1 MNSQHLSDHSSHG
14 VRDSIAAAELQEASI
29 PGQARSAILS
39 AQLARIRQDRTDAV
53 TGAAHAMVI
62 LQSKT
67 TQLRDAGIKS
77 AVREMALRH
86 QCAELQQSNEAWMRE
101 SSQARASS
109 ISGAFDSLDADALAA
124 GIFKAETQG
133 IFSCERGV
141 DGLLRDI
148 KLARAGKSKFRKTPL
163 TEAFFTKLAVK
174 GGPALALWVS
184 ETLGEGAP
192 VVSEHRIRGFQRKHP
207 NVEIGHNEAAIT
219 TNVTRAIQFYEKH
232 GIHTDDTDYVVDE
245 DATAHGKHVEVT
257 AHKEN
262 IRAFG
267 INGGP
272 YDITSKRE
280 LISLVQKH
288 GLSSTTYVHLLVPQT
303 RKTPTFPIAMSES
316 DNKFDN
322 GMVHGQQM
330 LILRVFK
337 KVTGLSSLHTF
348 DSDGDPRLRR
358 QYLMM
363 QFNDNLAGHACLDLT
378 HGMIRVRVPYIT
390 GYGYVF
396 FDQCD
401 MHCAWR
407 FAIQYLKLKKSSSP
421 SFMRLGPFRYN
432 PGDFQR
438 AAMSQKLPD
447 NRRQTAA
454 PFGAHDKQNGTGC
467 RRKGGLNKE
476 GQRLADSENFLITL
490 WNDPTELHLR
500 PDILYHM
507 TLGKYISQNVDKR
520 LTIMQRAESVGFVLE
535 FLSLSYQLAVET
547 VGACPKQTWL
557 TRETA
562 TDMLVGLMLKILL
575 LKYYRMKG
583 RMSPPTFERIAP
595 KMLEFFFQQI
605 RSYDR
610 NSSKF
615 TFFQVQC

>member
-1 MNSQHLSDHSSHG
+1 
-14 VRDSIAAAELQEASI
+14 
-29 PGQARSAILS
+29 
-39 AQLARIRQDRTDAV
+39 
-53 TGAAHAMVI
+53 
-62 LQSKT
+62 
-67 TQLRDAGIKS
+67 
-77 AVREMALRH
+77 
-86 QCAELQQSNEAWMRE
+86 MRE

-184 ETLGEGAP
+184 ETLGEGTP

-316 DNKFDN
+316 DKKFDSD
-322 GMVHGQQM
+322 MVHGQQM

-363 QFNDNLAGHACLDLT
+363 QFNDNLTGHACLDLT

-407 FAIQYLKLKKSSSP
+407 FAIQYLKLKRARAPRLCAWARFAIIPVISSE
-421 SFMRLGPFRYN
+421 
-432 PGDFQR
+432 
-438 AAMSQKLPD
+438 
-447 NRRQTAA
+447 RQ
-454 PFGAHDKQNGTGC
+454 
-467 RRKGGLNKE
+467 
-476 GQRLADSENFLITL
+476 
-490 WNDPTELHLR
+490 
-500 PDILYHM
+500 
-507 TLGKYISQNVDKR
+507 
-520 LTIMQRAESVGFVLE
+520 
-535 FLSLSYQLAVET
+535 
-547 VGACPKQTWL
+547 
-557 TRETA
+557 
-562 TDMLVGLMLKILL
+562 
-575 LKYYRMKG
+575 
-583 RMSPPTFERIAP
+583 
-595 KMLEFFFQQI
+595 
-605 RSYDR
+605 
-610 NSSKF
+610 
-615 TFFQVQC
+615 